1 MVAAGA
7 SSVGIRTVTVMTDSS
22 PLVSPIVL
30 VPGWWLGAWAWD
42 AVADRLRAGGHVVTA
57 LTLPGLEPD
66 HPDRGSV
73 SLSDQADA
81 IVAAISAHDR
91 PVVLAV
97 HSGASQPGYVASDRV
112 PDRIAAMVYVDTA
125 PGRGAIKDDVD
136 GPEFP
141 LPATWEELGENLD
154 GIPEDRLAEFRERA
168 VPEPV
173 GPMRETPELAD
184 DARLSVPSVVIATA
198 FSATEY
204 QAAAAQGAPWLAG
217 LTELTDVTYVD
228 LPTSHW
234 PMWSRPDE
242 LADLLG
248 AVASGGTSAVG

>member
-1 MVAAGA
+1 
-7 SSVGIRTVTVMTDSS
+7 MTDSS
-22 PLVSPIVL
+22 PASSPTSPPTAHPIVL

-42 AVADRLRAGGHVVTA
+42 TVADALRQEGLDVTA

-66 HPDRGSV
+66 HPDRGAV

-81 IVAAISAHDR
+81 IVAAIEAHDR

-97 HSGASQPGYVASDRV
+97 HSGASQPGYVATDRV
-112 PDRIAAMVYVDTA
+112 PDRIATMVYVDTA
-125 PGRGAIKDDVD
+125 PGTGPIKDDAT

-154 GIPEDRLAEFRERA
+154 GIPEERLAEFRARA

-173 GPMRETPELAD
+173 GPMRDAPELSD
-184 DARLSVPSVVIATA
+184 DARLDVSSLVIATA
-198 FSATEY
+198 FPASEY
-204 QAAAAQGAPWLAG
+204 QEAAAAGAPWLAG
-217 LTELTDVTYVD
+217 LTELRDVRYTD

-234 PMWSRPDE
+234 PMWSRPAE
-242 LADLLG
+242 LARLIAD
-248 AVASGGTSAVG
+248 VAQDTARSHTTG

>member
-1 MVAAGA
+1 
-7 SSVGIRTVTVMTDSS
+7 MTDS
-22 PLVSPIVL
+22 PAPASPIVL

-42 AVADRLRAGGHVVTA
+42 GVADRLRAGGHTVTA

-73 SLSDQADA
+73 SLADQADA
-81 IVAAISAHDR
+81 VVAAVEAHDR

-97 HSGASQPGYVASDRV
+97 HSGASQSGYVASDRV

-125 PGRGAIKDDVD
+125 PGHGAIKDDVE

-141 LPATWEELGENLD
+141 LPPTWEELGENLD
-154 GIPEDRLAEFRERA
+154 GIPEERLAEFRERA
-168 VPEPV
+168 VPEPA
-173 GPMRETPELAD
+173 GPMREAPALGD
-184 DARLSVPSVVIATA
+184 PARLAVPSVVVATA
-198 FSATEY
+198 FPAAEY
-204 QAAAAQGAPWLAG
+204 QQAAAQGAPWLAG

-242 LADLLG
+242 LADLIG
-248 AVASGGTSAVG
+248 AVATGGPSAVG